1 MIVYQG
7 QPPAVVAIS
16 PLLAPM
22 AGAGG
27 RLSPAPSG
35 PVTPILGFRERVVS
49 GNLDFRYWGL
59 YCVR

>member
-1 MIVYQG
+1 MMIVYQG
-7 QPPAVVAIS
+7 QQPAVAIS
-16 PLLAPM
+16 PLLALL
-22 AGAGG
+22 AGAG
-27 RLSPAPSG
+27 PESG